1 MEEQLHIKISMI
13 LEQLAQEDREYWGLD
28 NHITLVVIRLVETFS
43 DRLPLCPRG
52 YAELSRCSG
61 RILLLTSER
70 GPIYIGAVDSQWVVT
85 DYDSIDYS
93 AMRMTRRLLN
103 IPKFREYVWTP

>member
-1 MEEQLHIKISMI
+1 MEEQLHTRIHMI
-13 LEQLAQEDREYWGLD
+13 LEQLAQEYREYWD
-28 NHITLVVIRLVETFS
+28 CSASFVTVKLVETFS
-43 DRLPLCPRG
+43 DGLPLCPIG
-52 YAELSRCSG
+52 YAELNSCSG
-61 RILLLTSER
+61 RRLLLTSES
-70 GPIYIGAVDSQWVVT
+70 GPIYIGTVDSQWTIT